1 LVTDML
7 RIALG
12 VEYVG
17 TKYSGWQS
25 QISQPGI
32 PSVQAELE
40 RAISLVAAHPIKTVC
55 AGRTDA
61 GVHACGQVVHCDV
74 EVARDPCAWVHGCN
88 RYLPRDI
95 RVLWMHNVPAD
106 FSARYAATQRH
117 YKYVVYNNPIR
128 PSLLGDYVGWYYYP
142 VKTEPMLQASR
153 CWIGKHDFS
162 SFRAAGCQSKT
173 AVREVKMISIESRGE
188 MIIID
193 IIADAFLYH
202 MVRNMVGVLLQIG
215 SGKHPVEWAQQVLV
229 ARCRAKAGITA
240 PPQGLYLNAVRYPEH
255 LGIPQQQSGLWFFNQ
270 GLSI

>member
-1 LVTDML
+1 MP

-17 TKYSGWQS
+17 TNYSGWQS
-25 QISQPGI
+25 QINQPNV
-32 PSVQAELE
+32 PSVQGELE
-40 RAISLVAAHPIKTVC
+40 RAIALVAAHPIKTIC

-74 EVARDPCAWVHGCN
+74 TAERGANAWIHGCN

-95 RVLWMHNVPAD
+95 RVLWMRTVPDD

-117 YKYVVYNNPIR
+117 YKYVVYNNSIR

-142 VKTEPMLQASR
+142 VQIDRMLQASSHWVGR
-153 CWIGKHDFS
+153 HDFS

-173 AVREVKMISIESRGE
+173 PVREVKMISIESRGE

-215 SGKHPVEWAQQVLV
+215 SGKQPIEWAQQVLE
-229 ARCRAKAGITA
+229 AKCRTKAGITA
-240 PPQGLYLNAVRYPEH
+240 PPQGLYLNAVSYPEH
-255 LGIPQQQSGLWFFNQ
+255 LGIPQQHSGLWFFNQ
-270 GLSI
+270 GLAI

>member
-1 LVTDML
+1 MP

-17 TKYSGWQS
+17 TNYSGWQS
-25 QISQPGI
+25 QINQPQVA
-32 PSVQAELE
+32 SVQGELE
-40 RAISLVAAHPIKTVC
+40 RAIALVAAQPIKTVC

-74 EVARDPCAWVHGCN
+74 NAIRESHAWVHGCN

-95 RVLWMHNVPAD
+95 RVLWMCNVPDD

-117 YKYVVYNNPIR
+117 YKYIVYNNPIR
-128 PSLLGDYVGWYYYP
+128 PSLLGDYVGWYYHP
-142 VKTEPMLQASR
+142 VKIDRMRQAASF
-153 CWIGKHDFS
+153 WLGQHDFS

-173 AVREVKMISIESRGE
+173 AVREIKMITIESRGE

-215 SGKHPVEWAQQVLV
+215 SSKHPIEWALQVLD
-229 ARCRAKAGITA
+229 AKCRTKAGITA
-240 PPQGLYLNAVRYPEH
+240 PPQGLYLNAVSYPEH
-255 LGIPQQQSGLWFFNQ
+255 LGIPQQHSGLWFFNQ
-270 GLSI
+270 GLTI